1 MKKLLSFFFLV
12 SLLSISSCKKFLDEK
27 PQGLLTK
34 ENLLTKAGVEGMVT
48 MAYHSLL
55 QNLAG
60 LRSTFLHPPSNWSFG
75 DVRSDDAYKGGGGTG
90 DITEYT
96 LFELC
101 NITPDN
107 AVLLDKWSGDYA
119 AINIINTAIS
129 AINKAD
135 ISIYP

>member
-34 ENLLTKAGVEGMVT
+34 DNLLTKAGVDGQVT

-55 QNLAG
+55 NNLAG

-96 LFELC
+96 LLEVC
-101 NITPDN
+101 NITADN
-107 AVLLDKWSGDYA
+107 PVMLDKWRGDYG
-119 AINIINTAIS
+119 AINIVNTAIS
-129 AINKAD
+129 SIIKID
-135 ISIYP
+135 ISL